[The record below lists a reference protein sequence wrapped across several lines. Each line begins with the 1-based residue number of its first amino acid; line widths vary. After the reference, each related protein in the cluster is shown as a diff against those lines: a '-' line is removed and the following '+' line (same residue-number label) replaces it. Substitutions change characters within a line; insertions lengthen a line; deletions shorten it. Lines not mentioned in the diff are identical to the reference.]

1 MDPTDSKFDSILK
14 TAQGTAVSAELNEL
28 AMYMTSLAKATQI
41 CVLGFIW
48 GGEPPMITYFSN
60 INETE
65 PKDVRRVLEA
75 LMRLREQKHREGLV
89 ECIDLSKASKA

>member
-1 MDPTDSKFDSILK
+1 MDPTDCKFDSILK
-14 TAQGTAVSAELNEL
+14 TAQGTAITTELNEL
-28 AMYMTSLAKATQI
+28 AMYMTSLAATTQV

-65 PKDVRRVLEA
+65 PKDIRRVLEA
-75 LMRLREQKHREGLV
+75 LMRLRERKHDEGLV
-89 ECIDLSKASKA
+89 ERIDLSKASKA